1 MNRKAVKPMN
11 KTRPNKVIFRMSDEE
26 LKFLNQR
33 VKEFGMTKQDWIL
46 SVLLLC
52 LNSGNIIKNYKVID
66 TYSKKLNIYG
76 RTIGEEVLS
85 KYK

>member
-1 MNRKAVKPMN
+1 MNE
-11 KTRPNKVIFRMSDEE
+11 TRPNRAFFRVTDEK
-26 LKFLNQR
+26 LKLLNQR
-33 VKEFGMTKQDWIL
+33 VDESGMTRQDWIL
-46 SVLLLC
+46 SVLLPC
-52 LNSGNIIKNYKVID
+52 LNSGNIIKNNKVID

>member
-1 MNRKAVKPMN
+1 MN

-26 LKFLNQR
+26 LKLLNQR

-66 TYSKKLNIYG
+66 KYSKKLNIYG
-76 RTIGEEVLS
+76 RTIGEEVLL

>member
-1 MNRKAVKPMN
+1 MN

-26 LKFLNQR
+26 LKLLNQR